1 MNRHRESKNS
11 ASFLARMAR
20 RRQGGKLISGYY
32 APQQRVNPGA
42 FLGGWG
48 GAEGFSGK
56 QSMENS
62 MRLAYTRVNDFIG
75 GRGRIWF
82 KEEKEVGPG
91 TCLYILAGVHFQYRN
106 TASDPLTFLCVT
118 MPPFQSNEQTTMPV
132 EPHWKED

>member
-1 MNRHRESKNS
+1 MLYSRVLC
-11 ASFLARMAR
+11 A
-20 RRQGGKLISGYY
+20 G
-32 APQQRVNPGA
+32 QRVNPVA
-42 FLGGWG
+42 FLWIWGW
-48 GAEGFSGK
+48 AEGFSGK

-62 MRLAYTRVNDFIG
+62 MRLAYTRVNHFIG
-75 GRGRIWF
+75 ERGRIWF
-82 KEEKEVGPG
+82 KEEKEEEKEVGPG